1 MKQGKICIWKQ
12 NNKIL
17 FYYKYHE
24 PVVIPFQNKVEG
36 EYINRLL
43 FYFATLSV
51 LLSTESKRLLC
62 KKYFLV
68 YDKYVFS
75 VLLYTEGI
83 YTEKNERR
91 KVKRR

>member
-75 VLLYTEGI
+75 VPLYTEGI